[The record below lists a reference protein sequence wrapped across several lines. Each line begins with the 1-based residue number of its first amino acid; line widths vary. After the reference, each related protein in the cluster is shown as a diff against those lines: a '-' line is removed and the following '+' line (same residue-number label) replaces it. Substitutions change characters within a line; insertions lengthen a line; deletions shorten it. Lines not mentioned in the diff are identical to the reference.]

1 MVLSKFFKFTIM
13 IKYLSALLII
23 LVFSFSN
30 GNAQTTT
37 YTIEGDVIEAKNSEL
52 IPSTNVFLVGTTL
65 GTQADSKGHFVI
77 KNVTSGNYQL
87 VASMVGFQTFS
98 QKITVSNKKVTINIS
113 MLEDVKSLDEV
124 KVVGER
130 DKAWEKRYKVFE
142 REFLGNN
149 FDKKEVKILNK
160 EVLDF
165 HYKEGLL
172 SANAEQPLV
181 IENKTLGYKITYIL
195 KGFEKNKTKTY
206 YKGIPRYEQL
216 IPKNIEEERA
226 WEKNRKNAYKGS
238 LSHFLKS
245 LLDDRLEQ
253 EGFDA
258 HFVNPNFVKKANR
271 RILFYEL
278 SDRNVPL
285 RPKEIIQKNN
295 DEPLLYRLLWTYP
308 LEVVYNKQSAGMPV
322 FSDAPHPYTL
332 LVPLNTIFVTDNGN
346 LLDPYAVE
354 IRGKMGELGYAD
366 LLPLDYLVSNEN
378 SDLK

>member
-98 QKITVSNKKVTINIS
+98 QKITVSNKKITINIS

-295 DEPLLYRLLWTYP
+295 DEPFLYRLLWTYP
-308 LEVVYNKQSAGMPV
+308 LEVVYNKQGAGMPV